1 MQAEIK
7 AGHPDLSRNPL
18 LAGLN
23 RRRFL
28 GGLGA
33 IGAAAFL
40 PGRALA
46 GETADVL
53 IVGAGLSGL
62 NAAMI
67 LASEG
72 MKVLVVE
79 ADSRPGGRVRTLDDA
94 PGRPEAGGAE
104 VGPLYARTRHLVD
117 ELGLSLVPRPIV
129 PGGMTIHSD
138 GRLIH
143 PRDWATDSAN
153 PLPAALRA
161 VPPQSIESAIMAKAS
176 LLSDAEAWL
185 SPEAA
190 ARDGAYDALLRQL
203 GADDAALS
211 FIQPGVGDTLADVS
225 ALWMLRRD
233 QIRSQSASVG
243 GVDSLTGG
251 MSRLTDA
258 MAATLGERV
267 RYGVAIRAISQG
279 PGGIVAE
286 DAEGRRYSAARALV
300 TVPLPVLKQMRLDP
314 LPAASAVWDMVPY
327 GEAASFFFPVTAP
340 FWEEDGLPPSL
351 WSDTLPFRTFLVGND
366 VGQHLWVYAQKP
378 KAALLQGHADD
389 EMKET
394 VRRRLVAARPSLEG
408 RITTGAAWSWTANP
422 LALGTFAGRR
432 PGNLARVQKL
442 LKAPHG
448 RVSFAGE
455 HSADLSSGIEGA
467 LESGERAA
475 IELLA

>member
-1 MQAEIK
+1 VDQ
-7 AGHPDLSRNPL
+7 L

-33 IGAAAFL
+33 LGAATL
-40 PGRALA
+40 LHGRALA
-46 GETADVL
+46 GETADLL

-67 LASEG
+67 LAGEG

-94 PGRPEAGGAE
+94 PGRPEAGGSE
-104 VGPLYARTRHLVD
+104 VGPLYARTRRLVD
-117 ELGLSLVPRPIV
+117 DLGLKLVPRPAIP
-129 PGGMTIHSD
+129 PGMAIHVD

-143 PRDWATDSAN
+143 PRDWAADKAN

-161 VPPQSIESAIMAKAS
+161 VPPQSVEGAIMAKAAP
-176 LLSDAEAWL
+176 LADAEAWL
-185 SPEAA
+185 SAQGA

-211 FIQPGVGDTLADVS
+211 FIQPGTGDTLSGVS

-233 QIRSQSASVG
+233 QIRSQSAALG
-243 GVDSLTGG
+243 GVDALSGG

-267 RYGVAIRAISQG
+267 RYGVSIRGISQG

-300 TVPLPVLKQMRLDP
+300 TVPLPVLKQLRLDP
-314 LPAASAVWDMVPY
+314 LPPGRAAWDAVPY

-351 WSDTLPFRTFLVGND
+351 WSDTLPFRTFLVGNE

-378 KAALLQGHADD
+378 KAALLQGNADA
-389 EMKET
+389 ELKEA
-394 VRRRLVAARPSLEG
+394 VRRQIVPARPSLEG
-408 RITTGAAWSWTANP
+408 RITTGGAWSWTANP
-422 LALGTFAGRR
+422 RALGTFAGRR
-432 PGNLARVQKL
+432 PGNLAQVQKQ
-442 LKAPHG
+442 LKAAHG
-448 RVSFAGE
+448 RIAFAGE

-475 IELLA
+475 LELLGQYIQP